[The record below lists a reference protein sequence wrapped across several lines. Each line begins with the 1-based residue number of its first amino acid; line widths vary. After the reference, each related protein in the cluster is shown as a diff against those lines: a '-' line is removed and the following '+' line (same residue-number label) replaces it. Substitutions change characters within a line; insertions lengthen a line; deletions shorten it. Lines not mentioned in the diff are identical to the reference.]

1 MRRYLVCIMA
11 LASLVVF
18 ASAPAEARSHRA
30 NPCAAKNPCA
40 VNPCAAKAANPCA
53 VNPCAANPCA
63 ANPCAAKN
71 PCGVNPCAVNPCAAN
86 PCAAKNPCAANP
98 CASKNP
104 CGANPCNPCAG
115 RGGARGPVS
124 VKTVWAHVVSASP
137 RSLVIKANGGSL
149 KLQLTKR
156 TEIKMAAPGM
166 QKKTVADLRPGTRVA
181 VSFVDRNGTRQAA
194 YIYLA
199 RAAANPCAANPCAA
213 NPCGANPCAMK
224 NPCAA
229 NPCAARNPCAA
240 NPCAARNP
248 CAANPCNPCAARN
261 PCNPCGARR

>member
-53 VNPCAANPCA
+53 VNPCAA
-63 ANPCAAKN
+63 
-71 PCGVNPCAVNPCAAN
+71 NPCAAN

-213 NPCGANPCAMK
+213 NPCAP
-224 NPCAA
+224 
-229 NPCAARNPCAA
+229 RNPCAA